1 MPKSYKIEFEDDF
14 HQQENN
20 VKQSENDKIKAK
32 SNGQNDLSKNV
43 NNKDYQEDN
52 DLNLSDLD
60 EDQKKELLE
69 LEAQIENESLT
80 RGERRRLQN
89 KRNVLKAKI
98 KKELEIEGHKVKIS
112 KLQKKLVQLRQTS
125 EQGEHYKKQR
135 DSLKEENRY
144 VLNVYNREKCSFF
157 FSFYFNQFPR
167 RKPPSYVL
175 FLFNTE
181 NEKIIIINFFFH
193 FNSFFFRG

>member
-112 KLQKKLVQLRQTS
+112 KLQKKLVQLRQT
-125 EQGEHYKKQR
+125 
-135 DSLKEENRY
+135 
-144 VLNVYNREKCSFF
+144 
-157 FSFYFNQFPR
+157 
-167 RKPPSYVL
+167 
-175 FLFNTE
+175 
-181 NEKIIIINFFFH
+181 
-193 FNSFFFRG
+193 

>member
-80 RGERRRLQN
+80 RGERRRLQK

-135 DSLKEENRY
+135 DSLKEENLILKKQLKESQNKIR
-144 VLNVYNREKCSFF
+144 LLKEEK
-157 FSFYFNQFPR
+157 
-167 RKPPSYVL
+167 
-175 FLFNTE
+175 
-181 NEKIIIINFFFH
+181 
-193 FNSFFFRG
+193 